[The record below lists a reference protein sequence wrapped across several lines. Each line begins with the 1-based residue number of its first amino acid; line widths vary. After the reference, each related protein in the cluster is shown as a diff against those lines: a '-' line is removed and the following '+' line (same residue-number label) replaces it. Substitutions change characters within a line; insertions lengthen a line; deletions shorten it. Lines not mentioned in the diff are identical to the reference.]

1 MVMNGRKRTS
11 QFINVKFKA
20 SAADYGN
27 TEGRLNSGEEDLV
40 AFISFF
46 VCLQCGIRFL
56 IYIYW
61 LVGLC
66 GTFDDDKTND
76 LMKRDGTLYGGREKQ
91 PSEFS
96 KTWR

>member
-1 MVMNGRKRTS
+1 MTCVVFLRKEPNCVLQIVLPTGAVVMVMNGRKRTS

-46 VCLQCGIRFL
+46 VCLQCGIIFL
-56 IYIYW
+56 IYIY
-61 LVGLC
+61 
-66 GTFDDDKTND
+66 TDF
-76 LMKRDGTLYGGREKQ
+76 
-91 PSEFS
+91 
-96 KTWR
+96 

>member
-1 MVMNGRKRTS
+1 MRKYAIGSKVQRYGMTCVDFFLRKEPKCVLQIVLPTGAVVMVMNGRKRTS

-56 IYIYW
+56 IYIY
-61 LVGLC
+61 
-66 GTFDDDKTND
+66 
-76 LMKRDGTLYGGREKQ
+76 
-91 PSEFS
+91 
-96 KTWR
+96 